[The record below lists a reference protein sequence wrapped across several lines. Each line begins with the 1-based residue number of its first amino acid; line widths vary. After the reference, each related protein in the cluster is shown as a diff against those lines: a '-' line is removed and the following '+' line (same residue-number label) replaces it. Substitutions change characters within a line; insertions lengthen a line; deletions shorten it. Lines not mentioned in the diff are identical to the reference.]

1 MKKLLM
7 IEVLLFVTCLSQGQ
21 TQSSKTKEE
30 SRTTGLG
37 FHFGTVSGNGFSY
50 RKYYNN
56 KSGLQVTLGGF
67 TSGSKEIDSSIYGNY
82 NGASTITITEN
93 GKKTKLSS
101 AINYVRTLDTNQ
113 VGRFYIVAGGSLLS
127 SFIRQYEID
136 YQIVNK
142 AYYTIIKD
150 HPERKKWDSEY
161 AYYFG
166 FGLGF
171 DFNMGQNFH
180 CAVELPLTIDE
191 NSEIRMYIPQAGIYY
206 FFK

>member
-1 MKKLLM
+1 MKRLLVIAM
-7 IEVLLFVTCLSQGQ
+7 LLFVVCISQGQ
-21 TQSSKTKEE
+21 TQSSKLKEE
-30 SRTTGLG
+30 SRNTGLG
-37 FHFGTVSGNGFSY
+37 FHFGTISGNGFSY
-50 RKYYNN
+50 RKYYN

-67 TSGSKEIDSSIYGNY
+67 TSGSKEINNAIYGNY
-82 NGASTITITEN
+82 GGASIITISEN
-93 GKKTKLSS
+93 GRKTKLSS

-136 YQIVNK
+136 YQLVEGN
-142 AYYTIIKD
+142 YYTLIKD
-150 HPERKKWDSEY
+150 HPERKKWDSDY

-171 DFNMGQNFH
+171 DFHLGQNFH
-180 CAVELPLTIDE
+180 CTVELPLTIDE
-191 NSEIRMYIPQAGIYY
+191 ESEIRMYIPQAGIYY

>member
-1 MKKLLM
+1 V
-7 IEVLLFVTCLSQGQ
+7 IVVLLFVVCLSQGQ
-21 TQSSKTKEE
+21 TQSSKLKEE
-30 SRTTGLG
+30 SRNTGLG
-37 FHFGTVSGNGFSY
+37 FHFGTISGNGFSY
-50 RKYYNN
+50 RKYYN

-67 TSGSKEIDSSIYGNY
+67 TSGSKEINNSIYGNY
-82 NGASTITITEN
+82 NGASIITITEN
-93 GKKTKLSS
+93 GRKTKLSS

-136 YQIVNK
+136 YQMVDWTH
-142 AYYTIIKD
+142 YTLIKD
-150 HPERKKWDSEY
+150 HPERKKWDSDY

-171 DFNMGQNFH
+171 DFNLGQNFH
-180 CAVELPLTIDE
+180 CTVELPLTVDE
-191 NSEIRMYIPQAGIYY
+191 ESEIKMYIPQVGIYY

>member
-1 MKKLLM
+1 VKRLLV
-7 IEVLLFVTCLSQGQ
+7 IVVLLFVVCLSQGQ
-21 TQSSKTKEE
+21 TQSSKLKEE
-30 SRTTGLG
+30 SRNTGLG
-37 FHFGTVSGNGFSY
+37 FHFGTISGNGFSY
-50 RKYYNN
+50 RKYYN

-67 TSGSKEIDSSIYGNY
+67 TSGSKEINNSIYGNY
-82 NGASTITITEN
+82 NGASIITITEN
-93 GKKTKLSS
+93 GRKTKLSS

-136 YQIVNK
+136 YQMVDWTH
-142 AYYTIIKD
+142 YTLIKD
-150 HPERKKWDSEY
+150 HPERKKWDSDY

-171 DFNMGQNFH
+171 DFNLGQNFH
-180 CAVELPLTIDE
+180 CTVELPLTVDE
-191 NSEIRMYIPQAGIYY
+191 ESEIKMYIPQVGIYY

>member
-1 MKKLLM
+1 MKRLLV
-7 IEVLLFVTCLSQGQ
+7 IVVLLFVVCLSQGQ
-21 TQSSKTKEE
+21 TQSSKLKEE
-30 SRTTGLG
+30 SRNTGLG
-37 FHFGTVSGNGFSY
+37 FHFGTISGNGFSY
-50 RKYYNN
+50 RKYYN

-67 TSGSKEIDSSIYGNY
+67 TSGSKEINNSIYGNY
-82 NGASTITITEN
+82 NGASIITITEN
-93 GKKTKLSS
+93 GRKTKLSS

-136 YQIVNK
+136 YQMVDWTH
-142 AYYTIIKD
+142 YTLIKD
-150 HPERKKWDSEY
+150 HPERKKWDSDY

-171 DFNMGQNFH
+171 DFNLGQNFH
-180 CAVELPLTIDE
+180 CTVELPLTVDE
-191 NSEIRMYIPQAGIYY
+191 ESEIKMYIPQVGIYY

>member
-1 MKKLLM
+1 MKRLLV
-7 IEVLLFVTCLSQGQ
+7 IVALLFVVCLSQGQ
-21 TQSSKTKEE
+21 TQSSKLKEE
-30 SRTTGLG
+30 SRNTGLG
-37 FHFGTVSGNGFSY
+37 FHFGTISGNGFSY
-50 RKYYNN
+50 RKYYN

-67 TSGSKEIDSSIYGNY
+67 TSGSKEINNSIYGNY
-82 NGASTITITEN
+82 NGASIITITEN
-93 GKKTKLSS
+93 GRKTKLSS

-136 YQIVNK
+136 YQMVDWTH
-142 AYYTIIKD
+142 YTLIKD
-150 HPERKKWDSEY
+150 HPERKKWDSDY

-171 DFNMGQNFH
+171 DFHLGQNFH
-180 CAVELPLTIDE
+180 CTVELPLTVDE
-191 NSEIRMYIPQAGIYY
+191 ESEIKMYIPQVGIYY